1 MVKQK
6 KGAQDKTKL
15 KPKAKKQ
22 FVRNNSDDDDEVE
35 DMMAWGNKK

>member
-6 KGAQDKTKL
+6 KVVLDKTKN
-15 KPKAKKQ
+15 KAKAKKQ
-22 FVRNNSDDDDEVE
+22 FIRNNSDDDDEVE

>member
-6 KGAQDKTKL
+6 KGAENKAKN

-22 FVRNNSDDDDEVE
+22 FIRNNSDDDDEV
-35 DMMAWGNKK
+35 